1 MHLTNRGL
9 RRLLPG
15 GKLTEVQEYG
25 KNPNLV
31 KIGALVTEDFTHYWF
46 YQVENNSGY
55 EIYYVN
61 AESFAGVVSGC
72 AGLTGAL
79 MLCSVWLEDILGAI
93 FFLPFIFILI
103 AIIVVNMANT
113 YSDRIKGTEGRRYDK
128 SYRME

>member
-25 KNPNLV
+25 KNQNLE

-55 EIYYVN
+55 EYI
-61 AESFAGVVSGC
+61 
-72 AGLTGAL
+72 
-79 MLCSVWLEDILGAI
+79 M
-93 FFLPFIFILI
+93 
-103 AIIVVNMANT
+103 
-113 YSDRIKGTEGRRYDK
+113 
-128 SYRME
+128 

>member
-1 MHLTNRGL
+1 M
-9 RRLLPG
+9 
-15 GKLTEVQEYG
+15 
-25 KNPNLV
+25 
-31 KIGALVTEDFTHYWF
+31 
-46 YQVENNSGY
+46 
-55 EIYYVN
+55 N
-61 AESFAGVVSGC
+61 AESFAGVVSGF